1 MFSLRC
7 SNYALRGYPFIIYD
21 YDRKKSDKKI
31 NHPCSNFKFS
41 CRFRIF
47 FAAKK
52 KNTKN
57 AFAGFVYVAC
67 LEFCCGELGRVTGKI
82 EVKRFQEVLSLL
94 ISSVFHGPS
103 FHGPRWDICL
113 PAIKHAPIYIGETWR
128 RWELLKQINLWQ
140 FSAFGKFVVSCDCS
154 QWKLSMRFVSLNT
167 RLGKT

>member
-7 SNYALRGYPFIIYD
+7 SNYALRGYPFIIYG

-82 EVKRFQEVLSLL
+82 EVKRFQEVLSSL
-94 ISSVFHGPS
+94 ISFQCVSWPEFS
-103 FHGPRWDICL
+103 RA
-113 PAIKHAPIYIGETWR
+113 AIR
-128 RWELLKQINLWQ
+128 
-140 FSAFGKFVVSCDCS
+140 
-154 QWKLSMRFVSLNT
+154 
-167 RLGKT
+167 